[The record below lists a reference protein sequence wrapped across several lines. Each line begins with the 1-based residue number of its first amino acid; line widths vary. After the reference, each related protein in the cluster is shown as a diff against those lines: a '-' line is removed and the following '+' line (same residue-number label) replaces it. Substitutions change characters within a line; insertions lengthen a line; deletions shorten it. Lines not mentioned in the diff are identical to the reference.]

1 MLTLA
6 LPSRQPTAWSCPVT
20 SPRKL
25 ESSLPKRTS
34 QISLGTEV
42 GWGPDEAPGPH
53 KQQSWSLFRDVGQEP
68 EKELELGASTQS
80 LDFPALVPSRYLLY
94 PPRPAFPPSPGA
106 VTVLRGVC
114 PHLGLGPPNQ
124 KQVSQG

>member
-6 LPSRQPTAWSCPVT
+6 LPSRQPTAWLCPVT

-25 ESSLPKRTS
+25 ESSLPQRAS

-42 GWGPDEAPGPH
+42 GWGPDEAPGPC

-80 LDFPALVPSRYLLY
+80 LDFPALVPSRYLL
-94 PPRPAFPPSPGA
+94 
-106 VTVLRGVC
+106 
-114 PHLGLGPPNQ
+114 
-124 KQVSQG
+124 